1 MRRTVNG
8 MKRPIFYGWYLV
20 ALTLFLQSVGVGTT
34 LYMYSV
40 IAGAIGSDMP
50 SARSVLMLGSTAM
63 LVVGAMLSPVIGR
76 LLDRHPMKWIIIS
89 GGVALG
95 LGFVLLGFST
105 TIWHVVLCYML
116 FMGVGLT
123 ALGSVVAST
132 LLARW
137 FVRYRGLAI
146 GISAL
151 GTQFGGFAYT
161 PMLAALIEVQ
171 DWRFAVMVMG
181 VLILILVPVA
191 AYLWVVDHPQEKQLE
206 PDGEPASPVPAEAIE
221 QTAAA
226 VHPDAGQPFHKLML
240 QRNFIILFIFAG
252 SLGGIVNNA
261 VIANLSLF
269 ATDIGESVTRG
280 AFLVSLLAFIG
291 LFTSP
296 LTGWLGDRI
305 NIKVVAAALTLSM
318 AAAALLFSVADSYPV
333 LLTATVF
340 QGMAGG
346 GFFPLWALL
355 VARLYHLSVY
365 GQVMGTTAVA
375 AFGGAAIG
383 PVLAGWL
390 YDVTDS
396 YRLVFLIFFILL
408 LLVTGL
414 LTLLRPAER

>member
-1 MRRTVNG
+1 MR
-8 MKRPIFYGWYLV
+8 RPIFYGWFLV

-34 LYMYSV
+34 FYMYSI
-40 IAGAIGSDMP
+40 IAGAIGSEMP
-50 SARSVLMLGSTAM
+50 SARSVLMLGSTGM

-76 LLDRHPMKWIIIS
+76 MVDRYPMKGVIVC
-89 GGVALG
+89 GGIALG
-95 LGFVLLGFST
+95 VGFILLGFST
-105 TIWHVVLCYML
+105 RIWHVVLCYMV

-161 PMLAALIEVQ
+161 PLLAALIEAQ
-171 DWRFAVMVMG
+171 DWRIAVMVMG
-181 VLILILVPVA
+181 FVILVLVPVA
-191 AYLWVVDHPQEKQLE
+191 AWLWVVDHPADRNLE
-206 PDGEPASPVPAEAIE
+206 PDGEAPPPAAEPDDG
-221 QTAAA
+221 AAKQASA
-226 VHPDAGQPFHKLML
+226 VGPHPDAGIPFRRLVL

-252 SLGGIVNNA
+252 TGGGVVNSA

-305 NIKVVAAALTLSM
+305 NIKIVTIGLTLCM
-318 AAAALLFSVADSYPV
+318 AVASALYIVADSYPM
-333 LLTATVF
+333 LLVATVF

-365 GQVMGTTAVA
+365 GQVMGTTAIA
-375 AFGGAAIG
+375 AFGGAGLG
-383 PVLAGWL
+383 PVFAGWL
-390 YDVTDS
+390 YDLTGS
-396 YRLVFLIFFILL
+396 YRLVFLIFLVILL
-408 LLVTGL
+408 LVAGLV
-414 LTLLRPAER
+414 TLLRPPKR

>member
-1 MRRTVNG
+1 
-8 MKRPIFYGWYLV
+8 MKGRIFYGWYLV

-40 IAGAIGSDMP
+40 IAGAIGTDMP
-50 SARSVLMLGSTAM
+50 SARSVLMLGSTGM
-63 LVVGAMLSPVIGR
+63 LVVGALLSPVIGR
-76 LLDRHPMKWIIIS
+76 LLDRHAMKWIIIS
-89 GGVALG
+89 GGIALG

-105 TIWHVVLCYML
+105 KIWHVVLCYML

-161 PMLAALIEVQ
+161 PMLAALIEAH
-171 DWRFAVMVMG
+171 DWRIAVMLMG
-181 VLILILVPVA
+181 LVILILVPVA
-191 AYLWVVDHPQEKQLE
+191 AYLWVVDHPAQKQLE
-206 PDGEPASPVPAEAIE
+206 PDGKKALPVA
-221 QTAAA
+221 TGAAGSA
-226 VHPDAGQPFHKLML
+226 DIPTQPDVGLPFHKLML

-252 SLGGIVNNA
+252 SLGGVVNNA

-269 ATDIGESVTRG
+269 ATDLGESVTRG

-305 NIKVVAAALTLSM
+305 NIKIVAVALTLSM
-318 AAAALLFSVADSYPV
+318 AAAAFLFSIADSYP
-333 LLTATVF
+333 LLLGATIF

-390 YDVTDS
+390 YDLTDS
-396 YRLVFLIFFILL
+396 YRLIFLIFLAML
-408 LLVTGL
+408 LLVAGL
-414 LTLLRPAER
+414 VTMLRPPER

>member
-1 MRRTVNG
+1 MRGR
-8 MKRPIFYGWYLV
+8 IFYGWFLV

-40 IAGAIGSDMP
+40 IAGAISTDMP

-63 LVVGAMLSPVIGR
+63 LVVGALLSPFVGTM
-76 LLDRHPMKWIIIS
+76 LDRYPMKWIIVC

-95 LGFVLLGFST
+95 VGFVLLGFST
-105 TIWHVVLCYML
+105 QIWHVVLCYMV

-161 PMLAALIEVQ
+161 PMLAGLIEAQ
-171 DWRFAVMVMG
+171 DWRIAVMLMG
-181 VLILILVPVA
+181 LLILILVPVA
-191 AYLWVVDHPQEKQLE
+191 AWIWVVDYPSQKNLE
-206 PDGEPASPVPAEAIE
+206 PDG
-221 QTAAA
+221 AAA
-226 VHPDAGQPFHKLML
+226 PPVSATTEAAAAAPVHPDAGVPFHRLMR

-252 SLGGIVNNA
+252 TLGGVVNNA

-269 ATDIGESVTRG
+269 ATDIGETVTRG

-305 NIKVVAAALTLSM
+305 NIKIVAIGLTLSM
-318 AAAALLFSVADSYPV
+318 ATASLLFSFADSYPI

-390 YDVTDS
+390 VDVTDS
-396 YRLVFLIFFILL
+396 YRLVFLIFLVAL

-414 LTLLRPAER
+414 VTLLRPPVR

>member
-1 MRRTVNG
+1 

-20 ALTLFLQSVGVGTT
+20 GLTLFLQSVGVGTT

-40 IAGAIGSDMP
+40 IASAIGSDMP
-50 SARSVLMLGSTAM
+50 SARSVLMLGSTGM
-63 LVVGAMLSPVIGR
+63 LVVGALLSPFVGR
-76 LLDRHPMKWIIIS
+76 LLDRHPMKWIIVG

-95 LGFVLLGFST
+95 VGFVLLGFST
-105 TIWHVVLCYML
+105 RIWHVVLCYVL

-137 FVRYRGLAI
+137 FTRYRGLAI

-171 DWRFAVMVMG
+171 DWRIAVMVMG
-181 VLILILVPVA
+181 SVILILVPVA
-191 AYLWVVDHPQEKQLE
+191 AYLWVVDYPAQKQLE
-206 PDGEPASPVPAEAIE
+206 PDGEPAPPTEPAASTSGTETPADLRPALPV
-221 QTAAA
+221 
-226 VHPDAGQPFHKLML
+226 HKLML
-240 QRNFIILFIFAG
+240 QRNFIVLFIFAG
-252 SLGGIVNNA
+252 SLGGMVNSA

-269 ATDIGESVTRG
+269 ATDLGESVTRG

-305 NIKVVAAALTLSM
+305 NIKIVAVGLTLLM
-318 AAAALLFSVADSYPV
+318 AVASLLYSVADSYPV
-333 LLTATVF
+333 LLVATVF

-365 GQVMGTTAVA
+365 GQIMGTTAVGRRGRGRPPPRA
-375 AFGGAAIG
+375 PRGGAPPSVRCSPAGSLISPTAIG
-383 PVLAGWL
+383 WC
-390 YDVTDS
+390 S
-396 YRLVFLIFFILL
+396 
-408 LLVTGL
+408 
-414 LTLLRPAER
+414 

>member
-1 MRRTVNG
+1 MQGRV
-8 MKRPIFYGWYLV
+8 FYGWFLV

-40 IAGAIGSDMP
+40 IAGAIGTDMP
-50 SARSVLMLGSTAM
+50 SARSVLMLGSTGM
-63 LVVGAMLSPVIGR
+63 LVVGALLSPVIGR
-76 LLDRHPMKWIIIS
+76 MLDRHPMKWIIIS
-89 GGVALG
+89 GGIALG
-95 LGFVLLGFST
+95 MGFVLLGLST
-105 TIWHVVLCYML
+105 KIWHVVLCYMV

-161 PMLAALIEVQ
+161 PMLAALIEAQ
-171 DWRFAVMVMG
+171 DWRIAVMVMG
-181 VLILILVPVA
+181 ALILILVPVA
-191 AYLWVVDHPQEKQLE
+191 AYLWVVDHPSEKQLE
-206 PDGEPASPVPAEAIE
+206 PDGEAPAPTPADPAEVAV
-221 QTAAA
+221 AP
-226 VHPDAGQPFHKLML
+226 VHPDATQPFHKLMW

-252 SLGGIVNNA
+252 SLGGVVNNA

-305 NIKVVAAALTLSM
+305 NIKLVAMALTLSM
-318 AAAALLFSVADSYPV
+318 ATASLLFSVADSYFV
-333 LLTATVF
+333 LLIATVF

-383 PVLAGWL
+383 PVFAGWL

-396 YRLVFLIFFILL
+396 YRLVFMIFLVKL

-414 LTLLRPAER
+414 VTMLRPPAR

>member
-1 MRRTVNG
+1 
-8 MKRPIFYGWYLV
+8 MKRPIFYGWFLV
-20 ALTLFLQSVGVGTT
+20 ALTLFLQSIGVGTT

-40 IAGAIGSDMP
+40 IASAIGTDMP
-50 SARSVLMLGSTAM
+50 SARSVLMLGSTGM
-63 LVVGAMLSPVIGR
+63 LVVGAMLSPFVGR
-76 LLDRHPMKWIIIS
+76 LLDRHPMKWIIIG

-95 LGFVLLGFST
+95 VGFVLLGFST
-105 TIWHVVLCYML
+105 RIWHVVLCYVL

-137 FVRYRGLAI
+137 FTRYRGLAI

-161 PMLAALIEVQ
+161 PMLAALIEAQ
-171 DWRFAVMVMG
+171 DWRVAVMVMG
-181 VLILILVPVA
+181 VVILILVPIA
-191 AYLWVVDHPQEKQLE
+191 AYLWVIDYPAEKHLE
-206 PDGEPASPVPAEAIE
+206 PDGEPAPEALPEAARRQAEAP
-221 QTAAA
+221 A
-226 VHPDAGQPFHKLML
+226 HPDDGLPVHKLMV

-252 SLGGIVNNA
+252 SLGGMVNSA

-269 ATDIGESVTRG
+269 ATDLGESVTRG

-305 NIKVVAAALTLSM
+305 NIKVVAMGLTLLM
-318 AAAALLFSVADSYPV
+318 AVASLLYSVADSYPW
-333 LLTATVF
+333 LLIATLF

-365 GQVMGTTAVA
+365 GQIMGTTAVA

-383 PVLAGWL
+383 PVFAGWL
-390 YDVTDS
+390 FDLTDS
-396 YRLVFLIFFILL
+396 YRLVFLIFLVQL
-408 LLVTGL
+408 LLVTAL
-414 LTLLRPAER
+414 VMLLRPRDR

>member
-1 MRRTVNG
+1 
-8 MKRPIFYGWYLV
+8 MKSRIFYGWFLV

-40 IAGAIGSDMP
+40 IAGAIGADMP
-50 SARSVLMLGSTAM
+50 TARSVLMLGSTGM
-63 LVVGAMLSPVIGR
+63 LLLGAALSPLLGR
-76 LLDRHPMKWIIIS
+76 LLDRYPMKWIIVS

-95 LGFVLLGFST
+95 VGFILLALST
-105 TIWHVVLCYML
+105 HIWHVVVCYMV

-123 ALGSVVAST
+123 ALGSVPAST

-161 PMLAALIEVQ
+161 PMLAAMIDAQ
-171 DWRFAVMVMG
+171 DWRIALTLMG
-181 VLILILVPVA
+181 IAILVTVPLA
-191 AYLWVVDHPQEKQLE
+191 AYLWVVDHPEDKGLVA
-206 PDGEPASPVPAEAIE
+206 DGEPAEPAGNASGQAQGRPAQPE
-221 QTAAA
+221 
-226 VHPDAGQPFHKLML
+226 HPDAGVPFYKLITQP
-240 QRNFIILFIFAG
+240 NFIILFLFAAT
-252 SLGGIVNNA
+252 LGGVVNNA

-269 ATDIGESVTRG
+269 ATDIGETVTRG

-296 LTGWLGDRI
+296 LTGWIGDRI
-305 NIKVVAAALTLSM
+305 DVKYVAVALCLFM
-318 AAAALLFSVADSYPV
+318 ATAALLYSVADSYRM
-333 LLTATVF
+333 LLVATVF

-365 GQVMGTTAVA
+365 GQVMGTTAVG

-383 PVLAGWL
+383 PVFAGWL
-390 YDVTDS
+390 YDVTGS
-396 YRLVFLIFFILL
+396 YRAVFLIFLATL
-408 LLVTGL
+408 AVVTVLVTR
-414 LTLLRPAER
+414 LRTPAR

>member
-1 MRRTVNG
+1 
-8 MKRPIFYGWYLV
+8 MKRPVFYGWLLV

-40 IAGAIGSDMP
+40 IAAAIGTDMP

-63 LVVGAMLSPVIGR
+63 LVVGALLSPVLGR
-76 LLDRHPMKWIIIS
+76 LLDRYPMKWIIVP
-89 GGVALG
+89 GGVSLG
-95 LGFVLLGFST
+95 VGFILLGFST
-105 TIWHVVLCYML
+105 QIWHVVVCYML

-123 ALGSVVAST
+123 ALGSVPASA

-161 PMLAALIEVQ
+161 PLLAGLIEAQ
-171 DWRFAVMVMG
+171 DWRVAVTVMG
-181 VLILILVPVA
+181 TIIVVSVPLA
-191 AYLWVVDHPQEKQLE
+191 AYIWVVDKPADRNLA
-206 PDGEPASPVPAEAIE
+206 PDGDPLESATGAPRAPAESNPV
-221 QTAAA
+221 QAA
-226 VHPDAGQPFHKLML
+226 HPDAGVPFYKLIS

-252 SLGGIVNNA
+252 ALGGVVNNA
-261 VIANLSLF
+261 VIANLSLL
-269 ATDIGESVTRG
+269 ATDIGETVRRG
-280 AFLVSLLAFIG
+280 AFLVSLLAFVG

-305 NIKVVAAALTLSM
+305 NVKYVAAALTLLM
-318 AAAALLFSVADSYPV
+318 AAAALLYSVADSYGV
-333 LLTATVF
+333 LLVATLL

-355 VARLYHLSVY
+355 VARLYHLGVY

-383 PVLAGWL
+383 PVFAGWL
-390 YDVTDS
+390 HDVTGS
-396 YRLVFLIFFILL
+396 YRIVFLIFLGVLL
-408 LLVTGL
+408 AVTFL
-414 LTLLRPAER
+414 ISRLQPPAR

>member
-1 MRRTVNG
+1 
-8 MKRPIFYGWYLV
+8 MKRPVFYGWLLV

-40 IAGAIGSDMP
+40 IAAAIGSDMP

-63 LVVGAMLSPVIGR
+63 LVVGALLSPVLGR
-76 LLDRHPMKWIIIS
+76 LLDHYPMKWIIVP
-89 GGVALG
+89 GGVSLG
-95 LGFVLLGFST
+95 VGFILLGFST
-105 TIWHVVLCYML
+105 EIWHVVVCYML

-123 ALGSVVAST
+123 ALGSVPAST

-161 PMLAALIEVQ
+161 PLLAGLIEAQ
-171 DWRFAVMVMG
+171 DWRVAVTVMG
-181 VLILILVPVA
+181 TIIVVVVPLV
-191 AYLWVVDHPQEKQLE
+191 AYIWVVDKPSDRNLA
-206 PDGEPASPVPAEAIE
+206 PDGDPIEEAAKAPRTPAGSNPE
-221 QTAAA
+221 QAA
-226 VHPDAGQPFHKLML
+226 HPDAGVPFYKLIS

-252 SLGGIVNNA
+252 TLGGVVHNA
-261 VIANLSLF
+261 VIANLSLL
-269 ATDIGESVTRG
+269 ATDLGETVRRG
-280 AFLVSLLAFIG
+280 AVLVSLLAFVG

-305 NIKVVAAALTLSM
+305 NVKIVASALTLLM
-318 AAAALLFSVADSYPV
+318 AAAALLYSIADSYVV
-333 LLTATVF
+333 LLVATLL

-383 PVLAGWL
+383 PVFAGWL
-390 YDVTDS
+390 HDVTGS
-396 YRLVFLIFFILL
+396 YRIVFLIFLGALL
-408 LLVTGL
+408 AVTFL
-414 LTLLRPAER
+414 ISRLQTPAR

>member
-1 MRRTVNG
+1 
-8 MKRPIFYGWYLV
+8 MKRRMFYGWFLV
-20 ALTLFLQSVGVGTT
+20 ALTLFLQSIGVGTT

-40 IAGAIGSDMP
+40 IAGAIGTDMP
-50 SARSVLMLGSTAM
+50 SARSVLMLGSMGM
-63 LVVGAMLSPVIGR
+63 LVVGALLSPFVGR

-89 GGVALG
+89 GGLALG
-95 LGFVLLGFST
+95 LGFILLGFST
-105 TIWHVVLCYML
+105 KIWHVVLCYMV

-161 PMLAALIEVQ
+161 PMLAAMIEAY
-171 DWRFAVMVMG
+171 DWRIAVMLMG
-181 VLILILVPVA
+181 LVILILVPVA
-191 AYLWVVDHPQEKQLE
+191 AYLWVVDYPSDKQLE
-206 PDGEPASPVPAEAIE
+206 PDGD
-221 QTAAA
+221 AAA
-226 VHPDAGQPFHKLML
+226 PAPAGPAISAETPAHPDAGLPFRKLMM
-240 QRNFIILFIFAG
+240 RPNFIILFIFAG
-252 SLGGIVNNA
+252 TLGGVVNNA
-261 VIANLSLF
+261 VIANLSMF

-305 NIKVVAAALTLSM
+305 NIKIVAAALTLSM
-318 AAAALLFSVADSYPV
+318 AMASLLFSVADSYP
-333 LLTATVF
+333 LLLIATVF

-383 PVLAGWL
+383 PVFAGWL
-390 YDVTDS
+390 FDLTDS
-396 YRLVFLIFFILL
+396 YRLVFLIFLVKL
-408 LLVTGL
+408 LLVTVL
-414 LTLLRPAER
+414 VTMLRPPGR